1 MLLGKLHQKSS
12 PYLTDRALSSSSST
26 DMREL
31 RFFPFRTLVEVTCQT
46 FQSRFLLK
54 PTPEICDLILG
65 VLGRAQRRYGVEI
78 HALAFLS
85 NHYHLLLTI
94 RDGLQLSGFMGY
106 VNSNIARE
114 VGRVIGW
121 EDKFWSG
128 RYKAVAVSDEEEA
141 QVHRLRYLLAQGTKE
156 LLVQSPFDW
165 PGIHCAHALVH
176 GAPIEGTWYDR
187 TLEYTA
193 RRVKKSTP
201 KQFAT
206 REVVTLTP
214 LPCWGT
220 APTEQ
225 VRQEIRALIAEIERE
240 AAEERRLSRQPVLGA
255 AAIRAQHPH
264 HRPAHRD
271 RTPGPLIHAASRQV
285 RDHFIAVY
293 SDFVACYRAAA
304 EDLRAGCR
312 TVTFSAGCF
321 APALGWIAS
330 HAPAGSG

>member
-1 MLLGKLHQKSS
+1 
-12 PYLTDRALSSSSST
+12 
-26 DMREL
+26 MRDL

-54 PTPEICDLILG
+54 PTPEISDLILG
-65 VLGRAQRRYGVEI
+65 VLGRAQRRFGVEI

-94 RDGLQLSGFMGY
+94 RDGLQLAGFMGY

-114 VGRVIGW
+114 VARVIGW

-156 LLVQSPFDW
+156 SLVQSPFDW
-165 PGIHCAHALVH
+165 PGIHCAHALAH
-176 GAPIEGTWYDR
+176 GKPLEGTWYDR
-187 TLEYTA
+187 TLESAA
-193 RRVKKSTP
+193 RRSKKSTP
-201 KQFAT
+201 RQFAT

-214 LPCWGT
+214 LPCWST

-225 VRQEIRALIAEIERE
+225 VRQEIRALIADIERE
-240 AAEERRLSRQPVLGA
+240 AAEERRISRKPILGV
-255 AAIRAQHPH
+255 AAILAQQPH

-271 RTPGPLIHAASRQV
+271 RTPGPLIHAATRFV
-285 RDHFIAVY
+285 RDQFIAAY
-293 SDFVACYRAAA
+293 RDFVACYRAAA

-312 TVTFSAGCF
+312 TVTFPAGCF
-321 APALGWIAS
+321 APALGWIES
-330 HAPAGSG
+330 SAPASSG